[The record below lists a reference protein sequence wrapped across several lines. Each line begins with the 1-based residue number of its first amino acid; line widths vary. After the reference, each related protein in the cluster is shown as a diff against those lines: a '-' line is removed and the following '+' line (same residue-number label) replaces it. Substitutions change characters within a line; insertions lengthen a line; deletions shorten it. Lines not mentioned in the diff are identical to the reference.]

1 MGNKRLYKADVSDNV
16 AVGLDS
22 GMKYAAQAIRCGEDI
37 IKYGAAIGRASRDI
51 VEGEAVHVGNVRS
64 LLEGVGGYAPFRPF
78 GGETRTVADETQAA
92 ATFGGYRRTN
102 GKTGIRNDIYVIPTV
117 GCVNGICERIAAE
130 SGALP
135 LTHPY
140 GCSQLGDDHE
150 RTVDV
155 LCGLASNPNAGGVLI
170 VSLGCENNT
179 QDSFKEALEAGG
191 CDMSRVRFMT
201 AQRETDEIAC
211 GLRLTEELKEI
222 ASGDRRTQRPASELV
237 IGLKCGGSDGLS
249 GITANPLVGKITDK
263 VVSYG
268 ATAVMTEIPEM
279 FGAEDILLSRCA
291 DRGTYDSLV
300 NAIDGFKNYYIS
312 HGERIDENPSPGNK
326 AGGITTLAE
335 KSMGCVQKGGTSA
348 VTDVIAYGG
357 RVMKKGL
364 NVLIGPGNDIV
375 ACTALAAAGV
385 QVILFTTGRGTPLG
399 CSVPVVKISTNTALA
414 QRKPRWIDFDAGRL
428 ISGADR
434 QTVADELFGLVM
446 RVAGGEATRSE
457 SNGFREI
464 AVWKNGVT
472 L

>member
-1 MGNKRLYKADVSDNV
+1 MENKRLYKADVSDNV
-16 AVGLDS
+16 AVDLES
-22 GMKYAAQAIRCGEDI
+22 GMKYAASNIRRGENI
-37 IKYGAAIGRASRDI
+37 IKYGVAIGRAAADI
-51 VEGEAVHVGNVRS
+51 AEGESVHVHNVLS
-64 LLEGVGGYAPFRPF
+64 SLEGVGGYAPFRPF
-78 GGETRTVADETQAA
+78 AVKQHSAE
-92 ATFGGYRRTN
+92 ATFSGYRR
-102 GKTGIRNDIYVIPTV
+102 GKGRAGTRNDLYIIPTV
-117 GCVNGICERIAAE
+117 GCVNGICERIAE
-130 SGALP
+130 KSGALP

-140 GCSQLGDDHE
+140 GCSQLGEDHA

-155 LCGLASNPNAGGVLI
+155 LCGLASNPDAGGVLI

-179 QDSFKEALEAGG
+179 QEKFRETLEAGG

-201 AQRETDEIAC
+201 AQREADEIAC
-211 GLRLTEELKEI
+211 GLRLAEELKEI
-222 ASGDRRTQRPASELV
+222 IAGDRRTPCPMSDLV

-249 GITANPLVGKITDK
+249 GITANPLVGRISDKI
-263 VVSYG
+263 VSYG

-291 DRGTYDSLV
+291 DRDAYDGLV
-300 NAIDGFKNYYIS
+300 NAIDGFKRYYIS

-348 VTDVIAYGG
+348 VTDVIDYGG
-357 RVMKKGL
+357 RVKKNGL

-375 ACTALAAAGV
+375 ACTALAAAGA
-385 QVILFTTGRGTPLG
+385 QMILFTTGRGTPLG

-414 QRKPRWIDFDAGRL
+414 QKKERWIDFDAGRL
-428 ISGADR
+428 INGADR
-434 QTVADELFGLVM
+434 DGVADELFRLIL
-446 RVAGGEATRSE
+446 RTAEGEVTRSE
-457 SNGFREI
+457 QNGFREI